1 MADWKSALA
10 ALGATEGPN
19 DNKELMEQREQS
31 QARLNSAESPQ
42 KKTEGQ
48 KTEIDRKKRIGVV
61 YSTNPDYEY
70 SDDSQEEADTLP
82 KNQQKLRLNMERA
95 GRGGKT
101 VTLVKGFVGSEEDIN
116 ALCKLLKQKCGVG
129 GSVKDGEII
138 IQGDHRQRLVE
149 IFKKEGFCQAK

>member
-10 ALGATEGPN
+10 ALGATEEPN
-19 DNKELMEQREQS
+19 DNKE
-31 QARLNSAESPQ
+31 
-42 KKTEGQ
+42 

-101 VTLVKGFVGSEEDIN
+101 VTLVKGFVGSEEDIT
-116 ALCKLLKQKCGVG
+116 ALSKLLKQKCGVG

-138 IQGDHRQRLVE
+138 IQGDHRQRLIE
-149 IFKKEGFCQAK
+149 ILKKEGFCQAK

>member
-10 ALGATEGPN
+10 ALGATEEPN
-19 DNKELMEQREQS
+19 DNKE
-31 QARLNSAESPQ
+31 N
-42 KKTEGQ
+42 TD
-48 KTEIDRKKRIGVV
+48 IDRKKLVGIV

-70 SDDSQEEADTLP
+70 SDDSQEETNTLP

-101 VTLVKGFVGSEEDIN
+101 VTLVKGFVGSDEDITS
-116 ALCKLLKQKCGVG
+116 LCKLLKQKCGVG

-138 IQGDHRQRLVE
+138 IQGDHRQRLVD
-149 IFKKEGFCQAK
+149 ILKKEGYTQTK

>member
-10 ALGATEGPN
+10 ALGATEEPN
-19 DNKELMEQREQS
+19 DNKE
-31 QARLNSAESPQ
+31 
-42 KKTEGQ
+42 KTG
-48 KTEIDRKKRIGVV
+48 IDRKKRIGVV

-101 VTLVKGFVGSEEDIN
+101 VTLVKGFVGSNEDIN
-116 ALCKLLKQKCGVG
+116 SLCKLLKQKCGVG
-129 GSVKDGEII
+129 GSVKEGEII
-138 IQGDHRQRLVE
+138 IQGDHLQRLVE
-149 IFKKEGFCQAK
+149 ILKKEGYTQAK

>member
-10 ALGATEGPN
+10 ALGATEEPN
-19 DNKELMEQREQS
+19 DNKE
-31 QARLNSAESPQ
+31 
-42 KKTEGQ
+42 

-61 YSTNPDYEY
+61 YATNPDYEY

-82 KNQQKLRLNMERA
+82 KNLQKLRLNMERA

-101 VTLVKGFVGSEEDIN
+101 VTLVKGFVGSDKDIN
-116 ALCKLLKQKCGVG
+116 VLCKLLKQKCGVG

-138 IQGDHRQRLVE
+138 IQGDHRQRLVD
-149 IFKKEGFCQAK
+149 ILKKEGYTQTK

>member
-10 ALGATEGPN
+10 ALGATDEPN
-19 DNKELMEQREQS
+19 DNKE
-31 QARLNSAESPQ
+31 
-42 KKTEGQ
+42 KTDIE
-48 KTEIDRKKRIGVV
+48 RKKRIGVV

-101 VTLVKGFVGSEEDIN
+101 VTLVKGFVGSDEDIN
-116 ALCKLLKQKCGVG
+116 ALRKLLKQKCGVG

-149 IFKKEGFCQAK
+149 ILKKEGYTQTK

>member
-10 ALGATEGPN
+10 ALGATEETN
-19 DNKELMEQREQS
+19 DNKE
-31 QARLNSAESPQ
+31 
-42 KKTEGQ
+42 

-101 VTLVKGFVGSEEDIN
+101 VTLVKGFVGSEEDIT
-116 ALCKLLKQKCGVG
+116 ALSKLLKQKCGVG

-138 IQGDHRQRLVE
+138 IQGDHRQRLIE
-149 IFKKEGFCQAK
+149 ILKKEGYTQTK

>member
-10 ALGATEGPN
+10 ALGATEEPN
-19 DNKELMEQREQS
+19 YNKE
-31 QARLNSAESPQ
+31 
-42 KKTEGQ
+42 

-101 VTLVKGFVGSEEDIN
+101 VTLVKGFVGSDKDIN
-116 ALCKLLKQKCGVG
+116 ALSKLLKQKCGVG
-129 GSVKDGEII
+129 GTVKDGEII

-149 IFKKEGFCQAK
+149 VLKKEGYTQTK

>member
-10 ALGATEGPN
+10 ALGATEETN
-19 DNKELMEQREQS
+19 DNKE
-31 QARLNSAESPQ
+31 
-42 KKTEGQ
+42 KTEL
-48 KTEIDRKKRIGVV
+48 ERKKRIGVV

-101 VTLVKGFVGSEEDIN
+101 VTLVKGFVGSDEDIN

-129 GSVKDGEII
+129 GSVKEGEII

-149 IFKKEGFCQAK
+149 ILKKEGYIQTK

>member
-1 MADWKSALA
+1 MHNPYEQHIKQVTMADWKSALA
-10 ALGATEGPN
+10 VLGAPEEPN
-19 DNKELMEQREQS
+19 DNKE
-31 QARLNSAESPQ
+31 
-42 KKTEGQ
+42 

-101 VTLVKGFVGSEEDIN
+101 VTLVKGFIGSEEDIT

-129 GSVKDGEII
+129 GSVKEGEII

-149 IFKKEGFCQAK
+149 ILKKEGFCQAK

>member
-10 ALGATEGPN
+10 ALGATEEPN
-19 DNKELMEQREQS
+19 DNKE
-31 QARLNSAESPQ
+31 
-42 KKTEGQ
+42 

-101 VTLVKGFVGSEEDIN
+101 VTLVKGFVGSGDDIT

-129 GSVKDGEII
+129 GSVKEEEII

-149 IFKKEGFCQAK
+149 ILKKEGYTQTK

>member
-10 ALGATEGPN
+10 ALGATEETN
-19 DNKELMEQREQS
+19 DNKE
-31 QARLNSAESPQ
+31 
-42 KKTEGQ
+42 KTD
-48 KTEIDRKKRIGVV
+48 IDRKKRVGVV
-61 YSTNPDYEY
+61 FSTNPDYEY
-70 SDDSQEEADTLP
+70 SDDSQEETNTLP

-101 VTLVKGFVGSEEDIN
+101 VTLVKGFVGSDEDITS
-116 ALCKLLKQKCGVG
+116 LCKLLKQKCGVG

-149 IFKKEGFCQAK
+149 ILKKEGYTQTK

>member
-10 ALGATEGPN
+10 ALGATEEPN
-19 DNKELMEQREQS
+19 DNKE
-31 QARLNSAESPQ
+31 
-42 KKTEGQ
+42 

-82 KNQQKLRLNMERA
+82 KNQQKLRLNIERA

-101 VTLVKGFVGSEEDIN
+101 VTLVKGFVGSDEDIN
-116 ALCKLLKQKCGVG
+116 ALSKLLKQKCGVG

-138 IQGDHRQRLVE
+138 IQGDHRQKLVE
-149 IFKKEGFCQAK
+149 ILKKEGYSQTK

>member
-10 ALGATEGPN
+10 ALGATEEPN
-19 DNKELMEQREQS
+19 DNKE
-31 QARLNSAESPQ
+31 N
-42 KKTEGQ
+42 TD
-48 KTEIDRKKRIGVV
+48 IDRKKRVGVV

-70 SDDSQEEADTLP
+70 SDDSQEQTDTLP

-101 VTLVKGFVGSEEDIN
+101 VTLVKGFVGSDEDIN
-116 ALCKLLKQKCGVG
+116 ALSKLLKQKCGVG

-138 IQGDHRQRLVE
+138 IQGDHRQKLVE
-149 IFKKEGFCQAK
+149 ILKKEGYSQTK

>member
-10 ALGATEGPN
+10 ALGATEEPN
-19 DNKELMEQREQS
+19 DNKE
-31 QARLNSAESPQ
+31 
-42 KKTEGQ
+42 

-101 VTLVKGFVGSEEDIN
+101 VTLVKGFVGSKDDITS
-116 ALCKLLKQKCGVG
+116 LCKLLKQKCGVG

-138 IQGDHRQRLVE
+138 IQGDHRQRLIE
-149 IFKKEGFCQAK
+149 ILKKEGFCQAK

>member
-10 ALGATEGPN
+10 ALGATEEPN
-19 DNKELMEQREQS
+19 DNKE
-31 QARLNSAESPQ
+31 
-42 KKTEGQ
+42 

-101 VTLVKGFVGSEEDIN
+101 VTLVKGVVGSGEDSTSV
-116 ALCKLLKQKCGVG
+116 CKLLKQKCGVG

-138 IQGDHRQRLVE
+138 IQGDHRQRLIE
-149 IFKKEGFCQAK
+149 ILKKEGFCQAK

>member
-10 ALGATEGPN
+10 ALGATEEPN
-19 DNKELMEQREQS
+19 DNKE
-31 QARLNSAESPQ
+31 
-42 KKTEGQ
+42 

-101 VTLVKGFVGSEEDIN
+101 VTLVKGFIGSVEDITI
-116 ALCKLLKQKCGVG
+116 LCKLLKQKCGVG
-129 GSVKDGEII
+129 GSVTFTNGTKVGGEII

-149 IFKKEGFCQAK
+149 LLKKEGYTQTK

>member
-10 ALGATEGPN
+10 ALGATEEPN
-19 DNKELMEQREQS
+19 DNKEI
-31 QARLNSAESPQ
+31 
-42 KKTEGQ
+42 
-48 KTEIDRKKRIGVV
+48 TEIDRKKRIGVV

-70 SDDSQEEADTLP
+70 SDDSQEEAETLP

-101 VTLVKGFVGSEEDIN
+101 VTLVKGFVGSDKDIN

-149 IFKKEGFCQAK
+149 ILKKEGFCQAK

>member
-10 ALGATEGPN
+10 ALGATEEAN
-19 DNKELMEQREQS
+19 DNKE
-31 QARLNSAESPQ
+31 
-42 KKTEGQ
+42 KTD
-48 KTEIDRKKRIGVV
+48 IDRKKRVGVV

-70 SDDSQEEADTLP
+70 SDDTQEKTDILP

-101 VTLVKGFVGSEEDIN
+101 VTLVKGFVGSEKDIT

-149 IFKKEGFCQAK
+149 IPKKEGFCQAK

>member
-10 ALGATEGPN
+10 ALGATEEPN
-19 DNKELMEQREQS
+19 DNKE
-31 QARLNSAESPQ
+31 
-42 KKTEGQ
+42 

-101 VTLVKGFVGSEEDIN
+101 VTLVKGFVGSEEDIT

-149 IFKKEGFCQAK
+149 ILKKEGYTQTK

>member
-10 ALGATEGPN
+10 ALGATEEPN
-19 DNKELMEQREQS
+19 DNKE
-31 QARLNSAESPQ
+31 
-42 KKTEGQ
+42 

-101 VTLVKGFVGSEEDIN
+101 VTLVKGFVGSDKDIN
-116 ALCKLLKQKCGVG
+116 AICKLLKQKCGVG

-149 IFKKEGFCQAK
+149 ILKKEGYTQTK

>member
-10 ALGATEGPN
+10 ALGATE
-19 DNKELMEQREQS
+19 DTSDKKE
-31 QARLNSAESPQ
+31 
-42 KKTEGQ
+42 KTD
-48 KTEIDRKKRIGVV
+48 IDRKKRVGVV
-61 YSTNPDYEY
+61 YSTNPDFEY
-70 SDDSQEEADTLP
+70 SDESQEETEILP
-82 KNQQKLRLNMERA
+82 NNQQRLRLNMERA

-129 GSVKDGEII
+129 GSVKGGEII

-149 IFKKEGFCQAK
+149 ILKNEGYTQTK